1 MREIKVSLLT
11 VSVFATSQK
20 EQERR
25 VPIHPEQL
33 NWIDE
38 DIRQQ
43 LIFEEDYGLP
53 FGISNEK
60 IETLTGGMAS
70 RDELFDQ
77 CDIALLAKPVQAD
90 FAMMKEGTIHWG
102 WPHCVQQQDITQT
115 AIDRKLT
122 LIAWEAMHRWSKHG
136 DWQMHIFHNNNEI
149 AGYAGVM
156 HAMNLVGIDGNYGRK
171 RKAVVISFGSVS
183 RGAIRGLL
191 SRGVHDISV
200 FSQRHYALVADQ
212 IAGVN
217 YYHFEEN
224 EQGELVSL
232 HPDRMSLPLLNELAD
247 ADIIVNGILQD
258 TDHPLIFVPEGQED
272 RLKPGCLIV
281 DVSCDEGMGFSFAK
295 PTTFTDP
302 IFRVGHVQYYA
313 VDHTPSYLWDSASWE
328 ISNSLVP
335 YLPIVMG
342 GPKRWI
348 ETETIR
354 RAIEIQDG
362 VIQNPKILSFQNRA
376 AEHPHLPRAK

>member
-1 MREIKVSLLT
+1 MSLLT
-11 VSVFATSQK
+11 VGVFATSQK
-20 EQERR
+20 KQEKR

-38 DIRQQ
+38 EVRQQ

-53 FGISNEK
+53 FGLSNDK
-60 IETLTGGMAS
+60 IKTLTGGVAS
-70 RDELFDQ
+70 REELFDQ

-90 FAMMKEGTIHWG
+90 FTMMKEGTIHWG
-102 WPHCVQQQDITQT
+102 WPHCVQQRDITQA

-136 DWQMHIFHNNNEI
+136 DWQMHIFHKNNEI

-156 HAMNLVGIDGNYGRK
+156 HAMSLAGIDGNYGPK

-183 RGAIRGLL
+183 RGAIRSLQL
-191 SRGVHDISV
+191 RGIHDITV
-200 FSQRHYALVADQ
+200 FTQRHYVLVADQ
-212 IAGVN
+212 MSGVN

-224 EQGELVSL
+224 ENGELVSL
-232 HPDRMSLPLLNELAD
+232 HPDRMSLPFVEELAD

-258 TDHPLIFVPEGQED
+258 TDRPLMFVPEGQED
-272 RLKPGCLIV
+272 RLKQDCLIV

-295 PTTFTDP
+295 PTTFADP
-302 IFRVGHVQYYA
+302 MFKVGQVQYYA
-313 VDHTPSYLWDSASWE
+313 VDHTPSYLWNSASWE
-328 ISNSLVP
+328 ISHSLMP

-342 GPKRWI
+342 GPESWTKSA
-348 ETETIR
+348 TIR

-376 AEHPHLPRAK
+376 AEYPHSPEAK